1 MGKKGGNKDQK
12 KQQVVQAQE
21 VLEQKITT

>member
-12 KQQVVQAQE
+12 KQQAAEQAQE
-21 VLEQKITT
+21 L

>member
-12 KQQVVQAQE
+12 KQ
-21 VLEQKITT
+21 